1 MSWFPTISF
10 VDTLDYR
17 VMSFLMRVRMPDSPG
32 ALGKVAEALGS
43 VDADIRGVDIVGL
56 DEADT
61 VSGLPT
67 VIDDIVVDLPA
78 GHLPD
83 ALITAAQ
90 ELDGVYVDSIRPFSG
105 TIDRRG
111 QVQMLAHVA
120 HVRHNR
126 QSALDALMASLPKSM
141 SAGWTIVLDT
151 QPTTHRVSASSAAPE
166 DNGQELAD
174 APVTE
179 ARVLDGETEEWIP
192 DSWKVMDSA
201 LAATPIEGTSLL
213 LMIGRPGGPDF
224 LLSEVE
230 HLRQLGAIVGA
241 FFS

>member
-1 MSWFPTISF
+1 MNMSWFPTISF

-61 VSGLPT
+61 VGGLPT

-120 HVRHNR
+120 HVRHCLLYT
-126 QSALDALMASLPKSM
+126 SDA
-141 SAGWTIVLDT
+141 
-151 QPTTHRVSASSAAPE
+151 
-166 DNGQELAD
+166 AD
-174 APVTE
+174 E
-179 ARVLDGETEEWIP
+179 
-192 DSWKVMDSA
+192 
-201 LAATPIEGTSLL
+201 
-213 LMIGRPGGPDF
+213 
-224 LLSEVE
+224 
-230 HLRQLGAIVGA
+230 
-241 FFS
+241 